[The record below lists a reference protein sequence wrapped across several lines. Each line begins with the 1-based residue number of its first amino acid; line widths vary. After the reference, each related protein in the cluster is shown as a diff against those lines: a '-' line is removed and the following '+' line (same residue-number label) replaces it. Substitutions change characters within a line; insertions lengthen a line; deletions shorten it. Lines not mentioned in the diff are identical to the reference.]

1 MKEDERLK
9 LIKKTT
15 LEEASIEDILT
26 DDSEGEEEMEVD
38 QGNIIQPED
47 MDQGLSENEDWFSG
61 EMQHSEEENRNEL
74 FDCLFSFI
82 HYLNV
87 RCLNF

>member
-9 LIKKTT
+9 LIEKIT

-26 DDSEGEEEMEVD
+26 DDSEGEEEMEVE

-61 EMQHSEEENRNEL
+61 EMQHSEEENGDEL
-74 FDCLFSFI
+74 FD
-82 HYLNV
+82 
-87 RCLNF
+87 

>member
-9 LIKKTT
+9 LIEKTT

-26 DDSEGEEEMEVD
+26 DDSEGEEEMEVE

-47 MDQGLSENEDWFSG
+47 MDQGLSENEDWFFG
-61 EMQHSEEENRNEL
+61 EMQHSEEENGDEL
-74 FDCLFSFI
+74 FD
-82 HYLNV
+82 
-87 RCLNF
+87 